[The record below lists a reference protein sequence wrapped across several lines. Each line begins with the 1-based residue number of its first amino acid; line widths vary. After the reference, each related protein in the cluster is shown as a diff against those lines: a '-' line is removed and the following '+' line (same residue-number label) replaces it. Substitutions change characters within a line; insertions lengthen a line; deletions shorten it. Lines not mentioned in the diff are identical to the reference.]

1 MSYYTTIFRQILQM
15 IPRNRFEAIVKSY
28 GANRY
33 TKHFTAWN
41 QFIVNLYAQI
51 SGKDSLRQIESGL
64 RVNRNSYY
72 HLGLK
77 NMSKSQLSYVN
88 SRRNYQLYQALYY
101 HLYDRCLDLIPQRK
115 FKFKYPLQIL
125 DVTVIKL
132 CLSMFPWARFRKRKG
147 AIKIHTLL
155 NHQSSIPSFLV
166 VTDAKRHDVTVAK
179 NAHLPLSPDSILV
192 MDMAYIDFE
201 WFRKLDDNRVFYIT
215 RAKKNMDYE
224 VLGQQ
229 PQSNNERVLCDQIVL
244 PHGYQTFKKYP
255 RKLRKIEYYDEK
267 KDKKFVFITNHFNC
281 NPQTIADI
289 YKTRWNIEIF
299 FKWIKQN
306 LKIKHFLGT
315 SKNAVMTQIWTA
327 LIYYLIL
334 AFIKYQ
340 TKYNHSM
347 MTFTI
352 ILREAL
358 FKNVDII
365 DLLNLSPGKVKN
377 IRDPVAQR
385 ILIQL

>member
-15 IPRNRFEAIVKSY
+15 IPRNRFDSMVRSY
-28 GANRY
+28 RANRY
-33 TKHFTAWN
+33 TKHFTAWS

-77 NMSKSQLSYVN
+77 NMSKSHLSYVN
-88 SRRNYQLYQALYY
+88 ERRDYRLYQALYY
-101 HLYDRCLDLIPQRK
+101 HLYDRCLGLIPQRK

-125 DVTVIKL
+125 DATVIKL

-166 VTDAKRHDVTVAK
+166 VTDAKKHDVTVAK
-179 NAHLPLSPDSILV
+179 KNHLPLSPDSILV

-215 RAKKNMDYE
+215 RAKKNMRYE

-229 PQSNNERVLCDQIVL
+229 PQLDCKGVLSDQVIL

-255 RKLRKIEYYDEK
+255 RKLRRIEYYDEK
-267 KDKKFVFITNHFNC
+267 KDKNFTFITNHFNC
-281 NPQTIADI
+281 DAKTIADI
-289 YKTRWNIEIF
+289 YKTRWDIEIF

-315 SKNAVMTQIWTA
+315 SENAVMTQIWTA

-334 AFIKYQ
+334 AYIKYQ
-340 TKYNHSM
+340 TKYKHSM

-352 ILREAL
+352 IFKEAL

-365 DLLNLSPGKVKN
+365 DLLNISPTNLKN
-377 IRDPVAQR
+377 IRDPVEQR
-385 ILIQL
+385 ILIDL